1 MNATMQTRL
10 MALSAGSILLAFAM
24 GATGYY
30 GVTSVTSAIEDSTM
44 AGTAI
49 RNHLEADMMHDALRA
64 DVLAALVADGP
75 DGIQEAQAGLT
86 EHATHFREQIKAN
99 EALELPAEVSS
110 ALQSVVP
117 SLDSY
122 VASAERMVQLAATD
136 KTAAREQLP
145 QFLKAFTDLEGK
157 MSSVSDGIEGA
168 AGKIEGEAK
177 ANASANA
184 RLTLI
189 VGGTAVA
196 GILLLA
202 GYISRTITRH
212 LASTAEQ
219 LYRSTEQVTGVSGEV
234 GTAAQALSQGAQ
246 QLAASLEET
255 SASMEEMQSMT
266 ARNAANAST
275 AATLMVEVDK
285 RVADSNASLDAMVAS
300 MTAIRDSSSRISNI
314 IRTIDEIAFQT
325 NILALNAA
333 VEAARAGEAGMG
345 FAVVADEVRNLA
357 QRSAQAASD
366 TTALIEESTRNAQQG
381 TVSVERAAASTTAIA
396 KSVGEVKG
404 LVEAVST
411 ASSEQEQ
418 GLRQVAAAITQME
431 RVSQTTAAN
440 AEQNSASSTTLST
453 QSEAAKELVMDL
465 ERLVGARARTADAPA
480 PNAAKT
486 SGWNATRWSGRD
498 KMAA

>member
-1 MNATMQTRL
+1 MNTTIQARL
-10 MALSAGSILLAFAM
+10 MMLSAGSILLALAM
-24 GATGYY
+24 GGTGYY
-30 GVTSVTSAIEDSTM
+30 GVTSVTTAIQQSRIASM
-44 AGTAI
+44 AI

-75 DGIQEAQAGLT
+75 EGIQEAQKGLE
-86 EHATHFREQIKAN
+86 EHASHFREQIKAN
-99 EALELPAEVSS
+99 GELELPAKVSS
-110 ALQSVVP
+110 LLKSIAP

-122 VASAERMVQLAATD
+122 IADAERMVQLAGRD
-136 KTAAREQLP
+136 KAAAREQLP
-145 QFLKAFTDLEGK
+145 AFAESFTTLEGA
-157 MSSVSDGIEGA
+157 MSTVSDGIERA
-168 AGKIEGEAK
+168 AADIEASAAAK
-177 ANASANA
+177 ATANA
-184 RLTLI
+184 RLTLAA
-189 VGGTAVA
+189 GAVA
-196 GILLLA
+196 VVVILLLA

-212 LASTAEQ
+212 LAEIAAH
-219 LYRSTEQVTGVSGEV
+219 LYHSTEQVAEVSGEV
-234 GTAAQALSQGAQ
+234 GTSAQALAQGAQ

-266 ARNAANAST
+266 ARNASNANA
-275 AATLMVEVDK
+275 AATLMVAVDK
-285 RVADSNASLDAMVAS
+285 RVADSNASLDAMVES
-300 MTAIRDSSSRISNI
+300 MTAIRASSSRISNI

-381 TVSVERAAASTTAIA
+381 TVSVERAAASTAAIA
-396 KSVGEVKG
+396 KSVDEVKD

-440 AEQNSASSTTLST
+440 AEQNSTSSATLNT
-453 QSEAAKELVMDL
+453 QSEAARELVLGL
-465 ERLVGARARTADAPA
+465 EDLVGAQARATQTTQAPTAV
-480 PNAAKT
+480 KT
-486 SGWNATRWSGRD
+486 SGWGVGRR